1 MSNQQRDISYLA
13 DIEEAITRILDYTQG
28 MDYESFL
35 ASRLVQ
41 DAVLRNFQ
49 VIGEAA
55 KRISSEV
62 RQHNPD
68 IPWREIAGMRDKVV
82 HDYFGI
88 NYATVWD
95 TIHQNLPQLLAQVTD
110 ILDTIEE

>member
-1 MSNQQRDISYLA
+1 MSNQQRDVSYLA
-13 DIEEAITRILDYTQG
+13 DIEEAITRILDYTKG

-49 VIGEAA
+49 IIGEAA
-55 KRISSEV
+55 KRLSNEL
-62 RQHNPD
+62 RQSRPD

-82 HDYFGI
+82 HDYFGVDFT
-88 NYATVWD
+88 TVWD
-95 TIHQNLPQLLAQVTD
+95 TVEQNLPQLLGQVTSL
-110 ILDTIEE
+110 LDALEE